1 MNSEILKKYT
11 GDNIFKNHH
20 DEAQKRCIRAN
31 LLSMRANYLET
42 VDAALGDEQILLC
55 DETEDVLYLPPSEIK
70 YIPGTRPVL
79 EKYVSEI
86 TSGCQTDTQKALKLM
101 DFICHSYEKTD
112 GRVYFYGGTEEE
124 LIKKGENLCECVSR
138 LMCAL
143 CEICSIPA
151 RIITHISGG
160 HLTCEVFTGGKWWYM
175 DVRKGLYFVLPN
187 GEHASLREIIKNP
200 DIMDNQPSE
209 VKSHVSPRYDYDFQ
223 IERGKKVY
231 FHDREV
237 HTFKYYSLMDSHKYS
252 YRWLYNKHIQNLN
265 FAGVEYGNS
274 IRALKGSEETKPNP
288 EIIFSVKDGQELSGT
303 VLFCAMAEG
312 FGVPPAVFSFTLDG
326 KPLYTLPPYSDPL
339 EIHIMQ
345 GNFINPFGG
354 TNLFDTKT
362 VDDGEHT
369 ICAETYYGES
379 MKVCSKVTFT
389 VNNKA
394 VK

>member
-11 GDNIFKNHH
+11 GDNIFTNFH
-20 DEAQKRCIRAN
+20 DEAKKRCIKAN
-31 LLSMRANYLET
+31 LMSMGANYLET

-55 DETEDVLYLPPSEIK
+55 DETEEILYLPPEPVK
-70 YIPGTRPVL
+70 YVHGTRPVL
-79 EKYVSEI
+79 EKYVSEV
-86 TSGCQTDTQKALKLM
+86 TRECKTDTQKALALM
-101 DFICHSYEKTD
+101 DFICHLYEKGD

-143 CEICSIPA
+143 CEVCFIPA

-160 HLTCEVFTGGKWWYM
+160 HLTAEVFTDGKWWYI

-200 DIMDNQPSE
+200 DVMDNQSE
-209 VKSHVSPRYDYDFQ
+209 EVRSHVSPRYDYDFQ
-223 IERGKKVY
+223 IARAKKVY
-231 FHDREV
+231 FHGYEI
-237 HTFKYYSLMDSHKYS
+237 HTFKYYSLMDSEKYS
-252 YRWLYNKHIQNLN
+252 YRWLYNKHVQDLN
-265 FAGVEYGNS
+265 PRGTEYGNS
-274 IRALKGSEETKPNP
+274 RSALLGQNEHSANP
-288 EIIFSVKDGQELSGT
+288 KIIFSVKDGQELSGS
-303 VLFCAMAEG
+303 VLFCALAEG
-312 FGVPPAVFSFTLDG
+312 FGVPPSKFTFTLDG
-326 KPLYTLPPYSDPL
+326 KKLYSLPEYCDPL
-339 EIHIMQ
+339 EVHIMQ

-369 ICAETYYGES
+369 ISAETFFGEDI
-379 MKVCSKVTFT
+379 KVSSKVTFT